1 MDWNWPMAAKS
12 SKQARGRAKGT
23 EPQTEPADSP
33 SVPPS
38 DEAADAGETPASAEA
53 TPTQERE
60 EAAPAEPTAAE
71 QPTQPAEPRR
81 FDPALTWSVAHLVVL
96 GLTAVLVA
104 AIVAGALLYATGGG
118 TDRIRQQAQRLDA
131 LATQTQAQTGR
142 LNSAE
147 QAISGLQS
155 QVGQV
160 TAGVSDLQ
168 STVEANRQTL
178 DQLSQGIED
187 LRSAVQAPGDG
198 AAAGEAIAQL
208 QGSLAALDER
218 VGSLEQGS
226 NLDDV
231 TGRIARLEQ
240 EISNIREQR
249 TELIEQAESATAL
262 GRAHAALAGR
272 VAAGVPFADELEAV
286 AAELPG
292 APGLEALRPL
302 AAGGVATISD
312 LRARLA
318 DIAAGLPTAE
328 PDDTTAD
335 GFWQTMR
342 ERLEGMVTVSRA
354 DEADWS
360 AVLARADEAL
370 QRGDIEAAVAEVE
383 QVSAAAPDEIEAWLA
398 DARARRQAEAGLDE
412 LSEAVLRQFAGRQ

>member
-1 MDWNWPMAAKS
+1 MAAKS
-12 SKQARGRAKGT
+12 SKRGRGRAKGT

-38 DEAADAGETPASAEA
+38 DETAGAGETPVSAEA
-53 TPTQERE
+53 TASQERQ

-71 QPTQPAEPRR
+71 QPPQPAEPVRP
-81 FDPALTWSVAHLVVL
+81 DASASWGVSHLVVL

-104 AIVAGALLYATGGG
+104 AIVAGALLYATGGETG
-118 TDRIRQQAQRLDA
+118 RLEQQAQRLDA

-142 LNSAE
+142 LEAAE
-147 QAISGLQS
+147 QAISGLQP

-168 STVEANRQTL
+168 SIVEANRQTL
-178 DQLSQGIED
+178 DQMSQGIED

-198 AAAGEAIAQL
+198 TAAGEAVAQL
-208 QGSLAALDER
+208 QDSLATLDER
-218 VGSLEQGS
+218 VASLEQGS
-226 NLDDV
+226 NLEDM

-249 TELIEQAESATAL
+249 TELIEQAQSATAL

-272 VAAGVPFADELEAV
+272 IAAGAPFADELEAV
-286 AAELPG
+286 AAALPG
-292 APGLEALRPL
+292 APGLENLRPL
-302 AAGGVATISD
+302 AADGVPTIPD

-318 DIAAGLPTAE
+318 DIAAGLPSEE
-328 PDDTTAD
+328 PDNATAD
-335 GFWQTMR
+335 GFLQTMR
-342 ERLEGMVTVSRA
+342 ERLEGMVTVRRA

-370 QRGDIEAAVAEVE
+370 QRGDIEAAVADVE

>member
-1 MDWNWPMAAKS
+1 MAAKS
-12 SKQARGRAKGT
+12 SKRGRGRAKGT

-38 DEAADAGETPASAEA
+38 DETAGAGEMPASAEA
-53 TPTQERE
+53 IASQERE
-60 EAAPAEPTAAE
+60 EAAPAEPIEAE
-71 QPTQPAEPRR
+71 RAPQPAEPGRTE
-81 FDPALTWSVAHLVVL
+81 AAAAWSVAHLVVL

-118 TDRIRQQAQRLDA
+118 TDRLRQQAQRLDA

-142 LNSAE
+142 LDAAE

-155 QVGQV
+155 QVGQI
-160 TAGVSDLQ
+160 TADVSDLQ

-178 DQLSQGIED
+178 DQMSRGIED

-198 AAAGEAIAQL
+198 TAAGEAVAQL
-208 QGSLAALDER
+208 QGSLATLDER
-218 VGSLEQGS
+218 VASLEQGS
-226 NLDDV
+226 NLDDI

-272 VAAGVPFADELEAV
+272 VAAGAPFAEELEAV

-292 APGLEALRPL
+292 APGLENLRPL
-302 AAGGVATISD
+302 AADGVATIPD

-318 DIAAGLPTAE
+318 DIAAGLPTDK
-328 PDDTTAD
+328 PDETAASD
-335 GFWQTMR
+335 GFLQTMR
-342 ERLEGMVTVSRA
+342 ERLEGMVTVRRA

-370 QRGDIEAAVAEVE
+370 QRGDIEAAVADVE